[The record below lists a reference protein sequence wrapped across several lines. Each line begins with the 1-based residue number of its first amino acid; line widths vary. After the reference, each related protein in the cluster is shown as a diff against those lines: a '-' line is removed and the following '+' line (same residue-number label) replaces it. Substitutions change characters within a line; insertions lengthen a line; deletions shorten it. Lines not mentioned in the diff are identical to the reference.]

1 MHREG
6 GHEHASRHGAGR
18 APGHRGAQLAS
29 LVQRIVQNEI
39 LRGVS
44 DPRVRGMVTV
54 LGVDLAADLEDATVR
69 VSVLP
74 AEFGPL
80 AVQGLNHG
88 AAHLRQAVLKGSRIR
103 HAPRLRFALDDSL
116 KRAAALE
123 SAMREA
129 AADAGAGGA
138 DDEGAPG
145 DDGTTE

>member
-1 MHREG
+1 MHRDG
-6 GHEHASRHGAGR
+6 GHDHASRHGAGR

-29 LVQRIVQNEI
+29 LVHRIVQAEI

-44 DPRVRGMVTV
+44 DPRVRGLITV

-74 AEFGPL
+74 AELGPL
-80 AVQGLNHG
+80 TVQGLNHG

-123 SAMREA
+123 AAMREA
-129 AADAGAGGA
+129 AGADAGQGQ
-138 DDEGAPG
+138 D
-145 DDGTTE
+145 DDGTGPGAAT

>member
-1 MHREG
+1 MHRATG
-6 GHEHASRHGAGR
+6 PGAR
-18 APGHRGAQLAS
+18 PATGARSSAS

-44 DPRVRGMVTV
+44 DPRVRGLVTV
-54 LGVDLAADLEDATVR
+54 LGVDLAADHEDATVR

-129 AADAGAGGA
+129 AADAGSGGA
-138 DDEGAPG
+138 ADEGAPG